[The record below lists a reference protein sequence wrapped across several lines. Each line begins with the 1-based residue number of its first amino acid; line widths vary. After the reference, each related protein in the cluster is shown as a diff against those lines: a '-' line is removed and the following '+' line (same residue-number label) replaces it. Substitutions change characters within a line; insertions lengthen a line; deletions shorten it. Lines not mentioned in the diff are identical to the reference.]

1 MRALT
6 WNSTNG
12 SAPLQLAPLLSL
24 LNFKSF
30 LRPYSW
36 AMPVSRI
43 FLLFSET
50 AFLKRIWTGSGKKIW
65 APKRLLKFSVK
76 CHTSFHELAENLCNE
91 DVISQNKT
99 ENICNLHVHICHLK
113 NKWYF
118 VSKIVLTYCE
128 KFLSARM
135 RQLALLQI
143 VFCWSLSPRLSQIT
157 QNQHPHIQNPPNIH
171 SQRIPIQ
178 FQYNS

>member
-1 MRALT
+1 
-6 WNSTNG
+6 
-12 SAPLQLAPLLSL
+12 
-24 LNFKSF
+24 
-30 LRPYSW
+30 
-36 AMPVSRI
+36 MPVSRI

-50 AFLKRIWTGSGKKIW
+50 AFLKRIWTGSGKKVW

-128 KFLSARM
+128 KFFFCDLEN
-135 RQLALLQI
+135 LLQNSMLKAKSFQI
-143 VFCWSLSPRLSQIT
+143 LEITRTIYSNKERLE
-157 QNQHPHIQNPPNIH
+157 
-171 SQRIPIQ
+171 Q
-178 FQYNS
+178 FFET

>member
-12 SAPLQLAPLLSL
+12 SAPLLSL

-50 AFLKRIWTGSGKKIW
+50 AFLKRIWTGSGKKVW

-99 ENICNLHVHICHLK
+99 ENICNLHVHTCHLK
-113 NKWYF
+113 NQWYF

-128 KFLSARM
+128 KNSCDLEK
-135 RQLALLQI
+135 LLQNSMLGPKM
-143 VFCWSLSPRLSQIT
+143 FKFRLLE
-157 QNQHPHIQNPPNIH
+157 PFIQTKKGQTNFWH
-171 SQRIPIQ
+171 RI
-178 FQYNS
+178 FL